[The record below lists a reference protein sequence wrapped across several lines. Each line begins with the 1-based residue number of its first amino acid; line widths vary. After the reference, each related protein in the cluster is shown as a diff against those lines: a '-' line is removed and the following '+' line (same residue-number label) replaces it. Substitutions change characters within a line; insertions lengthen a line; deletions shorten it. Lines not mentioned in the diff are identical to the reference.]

1 MNRFLSTAALGAA
14 IALAG
19 CADVGDAPE
28 AETTAVDPDATTQ
41 EFTGTALPVASS
53 DSTVAWTA
61 AKVTGRHV
69 GGFGDVTGSVY
80 VDGETV
86 TGAEIAIDAR
96 SVYSDNEQLTG
107 HLMSEDFFAVETYP
121 EASFRTTE
129 LSPIATADSVEWAE
143 ATHNV
148 TGVLTMHGQ
157 SNQITFPAKITVDGG
172 MASVTAD
179 FNINRKDWGIVY
191 EGKPDDLIQDQ
202 VNIRLN
208 VSTAGAQG
216 VAEETMAMD
225 AAETD
230 AAE

>member
-1 MNRFLSTAALGAA
+1 MNRILSTAALGAA

-28 AETTAVDPDATTQ
+28 AQTVAVDGDATTQ
-41 EFTGTALPVASS
+41 AFTGTALPIASS

-69 GGFGDVTGSVY
+69 GGFGDVTGDVY
-80 VDGETV
+80 VDGGTV
-86 TGAEIAIDAR
+86 TGADIEIDAR
-96 SVYSDNEQLTG
+96 SIYSDNDQLTG

-129 LSPIATADSVEWAE
+129 LRPIATADSVEWAE

-148 TGVLTMHGQ
+148 TGVLTMHGE
-157 SNQITFPAKITVDGG
+157 SNQITFPAKISVDGG
-172 MASVTAD
+172 AASVTAD
-179 FNINRKDWGIVY
+179 FNINRKDWGIIY

-208 VSTAGAQG
+208 VSTGA
-216 VAEETMAMD
+216 AAMAAD
-225 AAETD
+225 VDAET
-230 AAE
+230 EMGE

>member
-28 AETTAVDPDATTQ
+28 AETVAVDGDATTQ
-41 EFTGTALPVASS
+41 EFTGTALAVASS

-61 AKVTGRHV
+61 AKVTGRHL
-69 GGFGDVTGSVY
+69 GGFGDVNGSVY
-80 VDGETV
+80 VDGATV
-86 TGAEIAIDAR
+86 TGADIEIDAR
-96 SVYSDNEQLTG
+96 SIYSDDEQLTG

-129 LSPIATADSVEWAE
+129 LRPIAIADSVEWAE

-148 TGVLTMHGQ
+148 TGVLTMHGE
-157 SNQITFPAKITVDGG
+157 SNQITFPAKIAVDGG
-172 MASVTAD
+172 VASVTAD
-179 FNINRKDWGIVY
+179 FNINRKNWGIVY
-191 EGKPDDLIQDQ
+191 EGKPDDLIQDE

-208 VSTAGAQG
+208 VSTAAAGLATED
-216 VAEETMAMD
+216 ADMEME
-225 AAETD
+225 AAE
-230 AAE
+230 